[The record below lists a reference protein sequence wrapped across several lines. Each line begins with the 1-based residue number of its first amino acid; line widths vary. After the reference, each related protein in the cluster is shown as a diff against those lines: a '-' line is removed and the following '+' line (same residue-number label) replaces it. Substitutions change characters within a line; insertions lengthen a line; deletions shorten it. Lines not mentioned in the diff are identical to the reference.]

1 MQKRLDDD
9 IRPPSLAL
17 IVVALAPFGLGYFF
31 SYLYRAVNAVVAP
44 DLVRDVGVT
53 ASELGL
59 LTSAYLLAFALFQ
72 LPLGILLDRFG
83 PRRVQSALVATGG
96 TGALLFALGDDVIT
110 LTLARAVIGIGFAGG
125 LMASFKAV
133 VIWVPEQRRALAN
146 ACVMSLGAVG
156 VIVASAPTEW
166 AVREIGWR
174 SAFLWL
180 GLATLVVAA
189 LILFVVPERKGAAPV
204 ATSLKSQ
211 VTDVGRI
218 YRDPVFLA
226 LMPVLAIPAGSHIAL
241 QTLWAGPWFRDVA
254 GFDRIGVGNA
264 LLAMGIAFLG
274 GVLLSGI
281 IADRLTRRGV
291 SLLDV
296 NIGFLTVYL
305 VSLSALV
312 LELPVPPVLTW
323 AVFAMTGHSAVLAY
337 PWLSSYFGA
346 ALSGRCNTAVNLLMF
361 GFAFFV
367 QYAVGWI
374 IDFYPQTAGGGY
386 APEGYRTAFGIV
398 LGLQLLSV
406 VWFGVNR
413 RRLRDAENARFPK
426 NAVAAP
432 DSRSWTTGPAT

>member
-1 MQKRLDDD
+1 VQKRVDDD
-9 IRPPSLAL
+9 TRPPGWGLIVLAL
-17 IVVALAPFGLGYFF
+17 GPFGLGYFF

-44 DLVRDVGVT
+44 DLVRDVGLT

-83 PRRVQSALVATGG
+83 LVATGG
-96 TGALLFALGDDVIT
+96 VGALLFAFGNDVIT

-125 LMASFKAV
+125 LMSSFKAV

-146 ACVMSLGAVG
+146 ACVMSAGAVG

-174 SAFLWL
+174 SAFVWL

-189 LILFVVPERKGAAPV
+189 LILFVVPERKSAAP
-204 ATSLKSQ
+204 APTSFRSQ
-211 VTDVGRI
+211 VADVGRI

-254 GFDRIGVGNA
+254 GFDRIATGHA
-264 LLAMGIAFLG
+264 LMVMGAAFLG
-274 GVLLSGI
+274 GVLLSGV
-281 IADRLTRRGV
+281 IADRLTRRGI

-296 NIGFLTVYL
+296 NMGFLTVYL
-305 VSLSALV
+305 VSLGALI

-323 AVFAMTGHSAVLAY
+323 SIFAMTGHTAVLAY

-346 ALSGRCNTAVNLLMF
+346 ALSGRCNTAV
-361 GFAFFV
+361 
-367 QYAVGWI
+367 GWV
-374 IDFYPQTAGGGY
+374 IDLYPQTSGGGY
-386 APEGYRTAFGIV
+386 APEGYRMAFGIV
-398 LGLQLLSV
+398 LGLQLLTV
-406 VWFGVNR
+406 AWFFINR
-413 RRLRDAENARFPK
+413 RRLRDAERARLTPR
-426 NAVAAP
+426 AVSPP
-432 DSRSWTTGPAT
+432 DTRSWSTGPAS